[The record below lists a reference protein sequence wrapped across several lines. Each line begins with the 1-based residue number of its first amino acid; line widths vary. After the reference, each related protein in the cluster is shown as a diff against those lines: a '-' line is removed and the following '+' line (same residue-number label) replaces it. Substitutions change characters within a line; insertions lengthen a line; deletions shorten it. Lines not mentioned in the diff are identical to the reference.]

1 MRVIMFDRQ
10 SIFIHGAIQSLQK
23 LIPEIDMT
31 GTSQADELWA
41 QLSASPAAIV
51 MIDGDLIQKEGI
63 VFLEEIIHRFPALRV
78 VMVLAKK
85 ESRWI
90 EQVKQRNVMAII
102 PRNANPE
109 RFAAVLDSV
118 SRGMICFPGEWLRQ
132 QASQEALLTLS
143 ERQREVL
150 KRLAAGESNKEISRS
165 LNISAATVK
174 AHLEALSVGWMSKTE
189 RRRPCTTPAQRPEA
203 MLLPASVFHRS

>member
-1 MRVIMFDRQ
+1 MFDRQ
-10 SIFIHGAIQSLQK
+10 SIFIHGAIHSLQK

-31 GTSQADELWA
+31 GTSQADELWS

-51 MIDGDLIQKEGI
+51 MIDGNLIQNEGI
-63 VFLEEIIHRFPALRV
+63 AFLEEIIHRFPALRV

-102 PRNANPE
+102 PRNASPE

-132 QASQEALLTLS
+132 HASQEALLTLS

-174 AHLEALSVGWMSKTE
+174 AHLEALF
-189 RRRPCTTPAQRPEA
+189 RRLDVKNRTQAA
-203 MLLPASVFHRS
+203 MYYTRSTA

>member
-10 SIFIHGAIQSLQK
+10 SIFIHGAIHSLQK

-63 VFLEEIIHRFPALRV
+63 VFLEEIIHRFPVLRV

-102 PRNANPE
+102 PRNASPE

-174 AHLEALSVGWMSKTE
+174 AHLEALF
-189 RRRPCTTPAQRPEA
+189 RRLDVKNRTQAA
-203 MLLPASVFHRS
+203 MYYTRSTA

>member
-63 VFLEEIIHRFPALRV
+63 AFLGEIIHRFPALRV
-78 VMVLAKK
+78 VMVLARK
-85 ESRWI
+85 ETRWG
-90 EQVKQRNVMAII
+90 EQMMQRNVMAII
-102 PRNANPE
+102 PRNANPD

-174 AHLEALSVGWMSKTE
+174 AHLEALF
-189 RRRPCTTPAQRPEA
+189 RRLDVKNRTQAA
-203 MLLPASVFHRS
+203 MYYTRSTA

>member
-10 SIFIHGAIQSLQK
+10 SIFIHGAIHSLQK

-63 VFLEEIIHRFPALRV
+63 AFLEEIIYRFPALRV
-78 VMVLAKK
+78 VMVLARK
-85 ESRWI
+85 ETRWG
-90 EQVKQRNVMAII
+90 EQMMQRNVMAII

-174 AHLEALSVGWMSKTE
+174 AHLEALF
-189 RRRPCTTPAQRPEA
+189 RRLDVKNRTQAA
-203 MLLPASVFHRS
+203 MYYTRSTA

>member
-10 SIFIHGAIQSLQK
+10 SIFIHGAIHSLQK

-41 QLSASPAAIV
+41 QLSAAPAAIV

-63 VFLEEIIHRFPALRV
+63 AFLGEIIHRFPALRV
-78 VMVLAKK
+78 VMVLARK
-85 ESRWI
+85 ETRWG
-90 EQVKQRNVMAII
+90 EQMMQRNVMAII

-174 AHLEALSVGWMSKTE
+174 AHLEALF
-189 RRRPCTTPAQRPEA
+189 RRLDVKNRTQAA
-203 MLLPASVFHRS
+203 MYYTRSTA

>member
-31 GTSQADELWA
+31 GTCQADELWA

-63 VFLEEIIHRFPALRV
+63 AFLEEIIHRFPALRV
-78 VMVLAKK
+78 VMVLARK
-85 ESRWI
+85 ETRWG
-90 EQVKQRNVMAII
+90 EQMMQRNVMAII

-174 AHLEALSVGWMSKTE
+174 AHLEALF
-189 RRRPCTTPAQRPEA
+189 RRLDVKNRTQAA
-203 MLLPASVFHRS
+203 MYYTRSTA

>member
-10 SIFIHGAIQSLQK
+10 SIFIHGAIHSLQK

-51 MIDGDLIQKEGI
+51 MIDGDLIQQEGI
-63 VFLEEIIHRFPALRV
+63 AFLEEVIHRFPALRV
-78 VMVLAKK
+78 VMVLARK
-85 ESRWI
+85 ETRWG
-90 EQVKQRNVMAII
+90 EQMMQRNVMAII

-174 AHLEALSVGWMSKTE
+174 AHLEALF
-189 RRRPCTTPAQRPEA
+189 RRLDVKNRTQAA
-203 MLLPASVFHRS
+203 MYYTRSTA

>member
-10 SIFIHGAIQSLQK
+10 SIFIHGAIHSLQK

-63 VFLEEIIHRFPALRV
+63 AFLEEIIHRFPALRV
-78 VMVLAKK
+78 VMVLARK
-85 ESRWI
+85 ETRWG
-90 EQVKQRNVMAII
+90 EQMMQRNVMAII

-143 ERQREVL
+143 DRQREVL

-174 AHLEALSVGWMSKTE
+174 AHLEALF
-189 RRRPCTTPAQRPEA
+189 RRLDVKNRTQAA
-203 MLLPASVFHRS
+203 MYYTRSTA

>member
-10 SIFIHGAIQSLQK
+10 SIFIHGAIHSLQK

-31 GTSQADELWA
+31 GTSQADELWG

-63 VFLEEIIHRFPALRV
+63 AFLGEIIHRFPALRV
-78 VMVLAKK
+78 VMVLARK
-85 ESRWI
+85 ETRWG
-90 EQVKQRNVMAII
+90 EQMMQRNVMAII

-174 AHLEALSVGWMSKTE
+174 AHLEALF
-189 RRRPCTTPAQRPEA
+189 RRLDVKNRTQAA
-203 MLLPASVFHRS
+203 MYYTRSTA

>member
-10 SIFIHGAIQSLQK
+10 SIFIHGAIHSLQK

-51 MIDGDLIQKEGI
+51 MIDGDLIQNQGI
-63 VFLEEIIHRFPALRV
+63 AFLEEMIHRFPALRV
-78 VMVLAKK
+78 VMVLARK
-85 ESRWI
+85 ETRWA
-90 EQVKQRNVMAII
+90 EQMMQRNVMAII

-118 SRGMICFPGEWLRQ
+118 SRGMVYFPGEWLRQ

-174 AHLEALSVGWMSKTE
+174 AHLEALF
-189 RRRPCTTPAQRPEA
+189 RRLDVKNRTQAA
-203 MLLPASVFHRS
+203 MYYTRSTA

>member
-1 MRVIMFDRQ
+1 MFDRQ

-63 VFLEEIIHRFPALRV
+63 AFLEEIIHRFPAIRV

-174 AHLEALSVGWMSKTE
+174 AHLEALF
-189 RRRPCTTPAQRPEA
+189 RRLDVKNRTQAA
-203 MLLPASVFHRS
+203 MYYTRSTA

>member
-10 SIFIHGAIQSLQK
+10 SIFIHGAIHSLQK

-51 MIDGDLIQKEGI
+51 MIDGNLIQKEGI
-63 VFLEEIIHRFPALRV
+63 VFLEEIIHRFPAIRV

-174 AHLEALSVGWMSKTE
+174 AHLEALF
-189 RRRPCTTPAQRPEA
+189 RRLDVKNRTQAA
-203 MLLPASVFHRS
+203 MYYTRSTA

>member
-1 MRVIMFDRQ
+1 MFDRQ
-10 SIFIHGAIQSLQK
+10 SIFIHGAIHSLQK

-63 VFLEEIIHRFPALRV
+63 AFLGEIIHRFPALRV
-78 VMVLAKK
+78 VMVLARK
-85 ESRWI
+85 ETRWG
-90 EQVKQRNVMAII
+90 EQMMQRNVMAII

-174 AHLEALSVGWMSKTE
+174 AHLEALF
-189 RRRPCTTPAQRPEA
+189 RRLDVKNRTQAA
-203 MLLPASVFHRS
+203 MYYTRSTA

>member
-23 LIPEIDMT
+23 LIPELDMT

-51 MIDGDLIQKEGI
+51 MIDGNLIQKEGI

-174 AHLEALSVGWMSKTE
+174 THLEALF
-189 RRRPCTTPAQRPEA
+189 RRLDVKNRTQAA
-203 MLLPASVFHRS
+203 MYYTRSTA

>member
-10 SIFIHGAIQSLQK
+10 SIFIHGAIHSLQK

-63 VFLEEIIHRFPALRV
+63 AFLEEIIHRFPALRV
-78 VMVLAKK
+78 VMVLARK
-85 ESRWI
+85 ETRWG
-90 EQVKQRNVMAII
+90 EQMMQRNVMAII

-132 QASQEALLTLS
+132 QASQEALLMLS

-174 AHLEALSVGWMSKTE
+174 AHLEALF
-189 RRRPCTTPAQRPEA
+189 RRLDVKNRTQAA
-203 MLLPASVFHRS
+203 MYYTRSTA

>member
-1 MRVIMFDRQ
+1 MFDRQ

-63 VFLEEIIHRFPALRV
+63 AFLEEIIHRFPALRV

-174 AHLEALSVGWMSKTE
+174 AHLEALF
-189 RRRPCTTPAQRPEA
+189 RRLDVKNRTQAA
-203 MLLPASVFHRS
+203 MYYTRSTA

>member
-1 MRVIMFDRQ
+1 MFDRQ
-10 SIFIHGAIQSLQK
+10 SIFIHGAIHSLQK

-63 VFLEEIIHRFPALRV
+63 AFLEEIIHRFPALRV
-78 VMVLAKK
+78 VMVLARK
-85 ESRWI
+85 ETRWG
-90 EQVKQRNVMAII
+90 EQMMQRNVMAII
-102 PRNANPE
+102 PRNANQE

-174 AHLEALSVGWMSKTE
+174 AHLEALF
-189 RRRPCTTPAQRPEA
+189 RRLDVKNRTQAA
-203 MLLPASVFHRS
+203 MYYTRSTA